1 MNGSVTLLKQIGA
14 NLNGA
19 NRSLT
24 SNAKS
29 EEGFANKLQSLLGEV
44 SSNNQ
49 GQQPLMKQIKVL
61 LNKEM
66 NPAQME
72 KELKTLI
79 DQLKAFVH
87 SLPGGD
93 MALNQDSAHP
103 NMSTLTE
110 ETDVGSLIQSLEKA
124 LETGNDRSLSL
135 DNNLVENLEALE
147 GWLSDLEINL
157 ESINK
162 KDISMQLSMSLSMPQ
177 SKIYSFNLSE
187 TGDLNPLI
195 NGKVEKLA
203 TELKGLLQDLSTS
216 FTGNKEQNPLQMS
229 KQLKELYSIAEQL
242 IKIEKNNP
250 ASTEV
255 KQLLQQVKQ
264 DTTSPKAFASF
275 EQALM
280 NLKRRSNLSL
290 TNKYSQN
297 AKVTSAEFG
306 KWMENSWSRL
316 GDISDSKKES
326 SLKTISFSPAG
337 DGIMTK
343 QEQMVIKLNPSNQ
356 SDQSMPKQLIEEF
369 QKIMNRSRFNM
380 NKAGSQLSIKLNPG
394 SLGDMMVK
402 MTQQN
407 GEMMVKIM
415 VSTQAA
421 KEMLEGNLNQLR
433 HMFTPNQV
441 QIEKQDLS
449 TQTDQSFTFEKE
461 EDQEQEKGRQHEKSS
476 ETASE
481 EDDEAQSFHDVL
493 MNEKV

>member
-1 MNGSVTLLKQIGA
+1 MNGSVTLLKQIGT

-19 NRSLT
+19 NKSLI

-29 EEGFANKLQSLLGEV
+29 EQGFANKLQSLLGEV
-44 SSNNQ
+44 SSNKQ
-49 GQQPLMKQIKVL
+49 GPQSLLKQIKLL

-66 NPAQME
+66 NPAQMG

-79 DQLKAFVH
+79 DQLKAFVQ
-87 SLPGGD
+87 SLPD
-93 MALNQDSAHP
+93 NQSSVLS
-103 NMSTLTE
+103 NMSTLSE
-110 ETDVGSLIQSLEKA
+110 EAGVESLIQSLEKA
-124 LETGNDRSLSL
+124 LEIGKDRNLSL
-135 DNNLVENLEALE
+135 DNNLVEKLEALE
-147 GWLSDLEINL
+147 GWLSDLETNL
-157 ESINK
+157 ESNSK
-162 KDISMQLSMSLSMPQ
+162 KDVPKLSAMSLSMPQ
-177 SKIYSFNLSE
+177 SITYSFNVSE
-187 TGDLNPLI
+187 TVESNPLI
-195 NGKVEKLA
+195 SGKVEKLA

-216 FTGNKEQNPLQMS
+216 LTGNKEQNPLQMS
-229 KQLKELYSIAEQL
+229 KQLKELSSIAEQL

-250 ASTEV
+250 ASTDV

-280 NLKRRSNLSL
+280 NLRRRSNLSI
-290 TNKYSQN
+290 TNKYSHN

-316 GDISDSKKES
+316 GDFSEAKKES
-326 SLKTISFSPAG
+326 SLKTISFSPTG
-337 DGIMTK
+337 DGMMTK
-343 QEQMVIKLNPSNQ
+343 QEQMVIKLNPSSQ

-433 HMFTPNQV
+433 HMFTPSQV

-449 TQTDQSFTFEKE
+449 AQLDQSFTFEKE
-461 EDQEQEKGRQHEKSS
+461 GEQQQERDRQQEQSS
-476 ETASE
+476 NPASE
-481 EDDEAQSFHDVL
+481 EDDESLSFHDVL

>member
-19 NRSLT
+19 NKSLT
-24 SNAKS
+24 SNAKT
-29 EEGFANKLQSLLGEV
+29 EQGFANKLQSLLGEV

-49 GQQPLMKQIKVL
+49 GQKSLMKQIKVL

-66 NPAQME
+66 NPAQMG

-79 DQLKAFVH
+79 DQLKAFVQ
-87 SLPGGD
+87 SLPD
-93 MALNQDSAHP
+93 NQSSVLS
-103 NMSTLTE
+103 NMSTLSE
-110 ETDVGSLIQSLEKA
+110 EAGVESLIQSLEKA
-124 LETGNDRSLSL
+124 LEIGKDRNLSL
-135 DNNLVENLEALE
+135 DNNLVEKLEALE
-147 GWLSDLEINL
+147 GWLSDLETNL
-157 ESINK
+157 ESNSK
-162 KDISMQLSMSLSMPQ
+162 KDVPKLSAMSLSMPQ
-177 SKIYSFNLSE
+177 SITYSFNVSE
-187 TGDLNPLI
+187 TVESNSLI
-195 NGKVEKLA
+195 SGKVEKLA

-216 FTGNKEQNPLQMS
+216 LTRNKEQNPLQMS
-229 KQLKELYSIAEQL
+229 KQLKELSSIAEQL

-264 DTTSPKAFASF
+264 DTTSPKTFASF

-290 TNKYSQN
+290 TNKYSHN

-316 GDISDSKKES
+316 GDLSEAKKES
-326 SLKTISFSPAG
+326 SLKTISFSPTG
-337 DGIMTK
+337 DGMMTK
-343 QEQMVIKLNPSNQ
+343 QEQMVIKLNPSSQ

-433 HMFTPNQV
+433 HMFTPSQV

-449 TQTDQSFTFEKE
+449 AQLDQSFTFEKE
-461 EDQEQEKGRQHEKSS
+461 GEQQQERDRQQEQSS
-476 ETASE
+476 NPASE
-481 EDDEAQSFHDVL
+481 EDDESLSFHDVL